1 MVVAVIFIHQ
11 LKCTRI
17 LWQDIFQ
24 QNIGRTGPPFP
35 GSPLSKAPLSASQ
48 NSGRPPGKK
57 KGPKSKE
64 MVGSLPLTGTKKQ
77 SQKSLL
83 KAEAG
88 ELDLIEIHTKHTL
101 KKFNPGKSKSRS
113 KVWQLW
119 YWKDLF
125 LGEYVSLICSV
136 SSIFQLD
143 MPLDELGGKL
153 NKSKLKLV
161 LTNGKIQGYI
171 QQLVFHVLFVRR
183 FWYSPAALLAI
194 VRRMEAV
201 TVQDVPEITNIILWR
216 DPVYRT

>member
-1 MVVAVIFIHQ
+1 MDQ
-11 LKCTRI
+11 LKCAHI

-35 GSPLSKAPLSASQ
+35 GSPLSKAPLTTSQ

-57 KGPKSKE
+57 KGPKPKE
-64 MVGSLPLTGTKKQ
+64 VVGSLAPAGTKKQ

-101 KKFNPGKSKSRS
+101 KKFNPGKSKSRT
-113 KVWQLW
+113 KVTSVLLQG
-119 YWKDLF
+119 LF
-125 LGEYVSLICSV
+125 FVCLFEYFSLICCI

-161 LTNGKIQGYI
+161 LTNGKIQG
-171 QQLVFHVLFVRR
+171 FV
-183 FWYSPAALLAI
+183 
-194 VRRMEAV
+194 
-201 TVQDVPEITNIILWR
+201 
-216 DPVYRT
+216 